1 MVKAKLADDEQRP
14 MIFAV
19 DSVPAIF
26 AITTDPSIVYTS
38 NIFAI
43 LGSGLFTLRL
53 PRWCNASTTSSLR
66 SPSC

>member
-43 LGSGLFTLRL
+43 LGLRAL
-53 PRWCNASTTSSLR
+53 YFALAAMVQRFHYPRAE
-66 SPSC
+66 